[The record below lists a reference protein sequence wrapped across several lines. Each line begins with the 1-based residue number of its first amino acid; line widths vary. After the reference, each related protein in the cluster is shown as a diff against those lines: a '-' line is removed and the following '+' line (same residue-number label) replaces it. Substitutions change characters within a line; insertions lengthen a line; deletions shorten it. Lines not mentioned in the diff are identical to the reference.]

1 MLQLF
6 PVLRVGLR
14 PNAVIHDGDYQY
26 NKHPQNAVQVFRLPQ
41 VQQIRVHA
49 VLHSLQN
56 AIRVQKL
63 QQAAFLQS
71 VIAVDDGRH
80 HAHAPQTAVR

>member
-26 NKHPQNAVQVFRLPQ
+26 NKHPQNAVQVLRLPQ

-63 QQAAFLQS
+63 QQAALLQAI
-71 VIAVDDGRH
+71 VAVDDGGH
-80 HAHAPQTAVR
+80 HTHAPQTAVR